1 MMKKLKTENDDREL
15 ITKGFFR
22 TEIRG
27 LMSERIDPLEQRI
40 DSIESK
46 IGSVEQ
52 RIDSFEKNMNDRF
65 EKFGEIIL
73 TEFAAMR
80 KDHKELMQRCD
91 SLDRNDI
98 RQELEYDKLEKRVFN
113 LEIAK

>member
-1 MMKKLKTENDDREL
+1 MMKKLKTENDDQEL
-15 ITKGFFR
+15 VTKGFFR

-40 DSIESK
+40 DSIES
-46 IGSVEQ
+46 

-98 RQELEYDKLEKRVFN
+98 RQELEHDKLEKRVFN